1 MDNKEFIEKEYKKA
15 TLRETLESATK
26 LYNKYKEKALKYS
39 YLTLLIDEDRK
50 RIKAEIKE
58 IEKGAGE

>member
-15 TLRETLESATK
+15 TLRENLESATK
-26 LYNKYKEKALKYS
+26 LYNNYKEKALKYS

-50 RIKAEIKE
+50 RIKER
-58 IEKGAGE
+58 IELLDKSEN

>member
-1 MDNKEFIEKEYKKA
+1 MDNKEFMEKEYKKA
-15 TLRETLESATK
+15 TLRESLKSATK

-50 RIKAEIKE
+50 RIKEQ
-58 IEKGAGE
+58 IELLEKK